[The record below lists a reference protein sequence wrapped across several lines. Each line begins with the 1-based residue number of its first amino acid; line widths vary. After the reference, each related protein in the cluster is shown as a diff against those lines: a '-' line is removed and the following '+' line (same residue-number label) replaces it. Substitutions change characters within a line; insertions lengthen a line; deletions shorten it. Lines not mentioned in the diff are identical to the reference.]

1 MAARKTTAKAA
12 AKQPEAKTQDTQQSA
27 AQAAQPSQPGTGAEA
42 QSSGAGEGSAKASG
56 QPSKERG
63 PAKDGTSSGVE
74 LEVVTRLERRIR
86 AGVVVTRDP
95 RTVTVTEDVAEALE
109 ADPHITVRRA

>member
-1 MAARKTTAKAA
+1 MTARKTPAKAA
-12 AKQPEAKTQDTQQSA
+12 AKQPEAKA
-27 AQAAQPSQPGTGAEA
+27 PGTE
-42 QSSGAGEGSAKASG
+42 QSTATETG